1 MANQSVELFN
11 EYNTKVLETMRAFGD
26 LNVATAQAFINKQ
39 VELTS
44 TVIEASLATGKEIAA
59 AKTPVEAM
67 QASGALMQN
76 LTDTVTGFVKESA
89 ADAVKARDELKVV
102 IDDAVSLN
110 TEYAGKAFDNGVE
123 TVKNNVETVKKAAKK
138 AA

>member
-1 MANQSVELFN
+1 MANPSVELFN
-11 EYNTKVLETMRAFGD
+11 EYNAKVLETMRAFGD

-39 VELTS
+39 VELTNS
-44 TVIEASLATGKEIAA
+44 IMEASLATGTEIAA

-67 QASGALMQN
+67 QASSALMQN
-76 LTDTVTGFVKESA
+76 LTDTVTGFVKDSA
-89 ADAVKARDELKVV
+89 SDAVKARDELKVV

-110 TEYAGKAFDNGVE
+110 TEYAEKAFESGVE
-123 TVKNNVETVKKAAKK
+123 TVKSNVETVKKAAKK